1 MLKLLLI
8 LCFTTVFSDTLYAHA
23 GSHGNDECI
32 VNVGK
37 FEIRLNGYQ
46 FQGKFP
52 DKHYCRHFPYLGQT
66 IIKVDSVTTDLSEL
80 SVELQLLK
88 RNSWLGLVFQ
98 KANAF
103 SVIKQRSLQS
113 FSNQVISISGDLQSL
128 DIYAVHLKLHAK
140 NGTITEQKFMFIAG
154 LPFTKIMV
162 GIATIL
168 LLFIVFIFIKQPK
181 RQQQ

>member
-1 MLKLLLI
+1 MLKLLFI
-8 LCFTTVFSDTLYAHA
+8 ISFIIFFPGTIYAHA

-66 IIKVDSVTTDLSEL
+66 IIKVDSITTDLSEM

-88 RNSWLGLVFQ
+88 RKSWLGLVLQ
-98 KANAF
+98 KDDAF
-103 SVIKQRSLQS
+103 SVIKQRPLQS
-113 FSNQVISISGDLQSL
+113 FSNQVVSISSDLKTL
-128 DIYAVHLKLHAK
+128 DIYAIRLKLYAQ
-140 NGTITEQKFMFIAG
+140 NGTITEQQFMFIAG

-162 GIATIL
+162 AIAAIL
-168 LLFIVFIFIKQPK
+168 LLFIVFIFIKQSK